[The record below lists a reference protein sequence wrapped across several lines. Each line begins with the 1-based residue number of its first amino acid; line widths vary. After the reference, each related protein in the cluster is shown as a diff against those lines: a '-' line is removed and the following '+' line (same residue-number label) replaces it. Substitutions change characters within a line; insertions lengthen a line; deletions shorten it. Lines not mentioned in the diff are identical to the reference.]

1 MQGHKVIVTWEAVY
15 DVVEAVEYIESVFGM
30 ERADRF
36 QDDMR
41 KQMENLGIMGTIFG
55 QTNLCYRGYCIYKKP
70 FPPSVIFY
78 IIKEQEK
85 EIHVLRVLRQERD
98 WEKILADRQDYTY
111 P

>member
-1 MQGHKVIVTWEAVY
+1 MQGYKVIVTWEAVY
-15 DVVEAVEYIESVFGM
+15 DVAEVAEYIESSFGM

-41 KQMENLGIMGTIFG
+41 KQMENLETMGTMFG
-55 QTNLCYRGYCIYKKP
+55 QTNLYYRGYCIYKKP

-85 EIHVLRVLRQERD
+85 EVHVLRVLRQERD
-98 WEKILADRQDYTY
+98 WKKMLADQQDYTY